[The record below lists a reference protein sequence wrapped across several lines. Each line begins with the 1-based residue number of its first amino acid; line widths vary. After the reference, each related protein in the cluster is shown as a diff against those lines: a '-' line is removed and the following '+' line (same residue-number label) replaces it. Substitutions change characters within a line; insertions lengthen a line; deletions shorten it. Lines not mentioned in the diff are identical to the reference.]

1 MSFGAIN
8 SGQKR
13 KLIIKQMNLG
23 TLKPL
28 INGATSQDSRPNVA
42 LFKQRT
48 KAEKG
53 LWDCMAL
60 WEETGLSPVA
70 VSHVKMVTLAKK
82 DQSRIPA
89 FAFRPI
95 AVQSVWWRAW
105 ASTWLGG
112 KMTCS
117 WVTSSFPKSM
127 LGGIPESIWSRD
139 YGCYP
144 LLQTCGSEVCGF
156 LDLKHAC
163 SRSHRHQ
170 HGPKIG
176 AV

>member
-70 VSHVKMVTLAKK
+70 VSHVKMVMLAKK
-82 DQSRIPA
+82 DQRRPLQ
-89 FAFRPI
+89 FR
-95 AVQSVWWRAW
+95 VY
-105 ASTWLGG
+105 GG
-112 KMTCS
+112 EH
-117 WVTSSFPKSM
+117 
-127 LGGIPESIWSRD
+127 G
-139 YGCYP
+139 
-144 LLQTCGSEVCGF
+144 
-156 LDLKHAC
+156 
-163 SRSHRHQ
+163 HQ
-170 HGPKIG
+170 HG
-176 AV
+176 